1 MLDRN
6 ELIMDDPFFWRS
18 FGPYHAA
25 ASGMSVGTEHWYP
38 QLIDVVNVS

>member
-6 ELIMDDPFFWRS
+6 ELIMDNPSFWRS